1 VTKSIN
7 AYLKQ
12 LKAGLDGCDP
22 ATIQDALSDAEEH
35 LRMALDSSLE
45 ADDSQAEVLP
55 DVIEAYGSPQE
66 IAAAYKEIE
75 TRTKPPLSQPS
86 YSGDLPFST
95 HIFDVF
101 ADPQAWGSLLYMFIS
116 MITGLLYFSWVTI
129 GLSLA
134 LGFIVLIIGVPFTII
149 FLLSI
154 KGLALVEGRVVEAL
168 LGVRMPR
175 RITFFERNVSWWEQF
190 KALLLEKR
198 VWLSMVYMVLLLPLG
213 LVYFTVFFTLVS
225 LSLTFVV
232 APVIAAIF
240 HLPIIHWGDASYYA
254 PAWLIILLA
263 LTGVALV
270 TGTMHLARFIGR
282 VHGTLAKVML
292 VNS

>member
-1 VTKSIN
+1 
-7 AYLKQ
+7 
-12 LKAGLDGCDP
+12 
-22 ATIQDALSDAEEH
+22 
-35 LRMALDSSLE
+35 LE

-55 DVIEAYGSPQE
+55 DIIEAYGSPQE

-86 YSGDLPFST
+86 YSGDLLFST

-213 LVYFTVFFTLVS
+213 LIYFTVFFTLVS
-225 LSLTFVV
+225 LSLAFVV
-232 APVIAAIF
+232 SPVIAAVF

-263 LTGVALV
+263 LAGVALV

-282 VHGTLAKVML
+282 AHGTLAKVML